1 MHERF
6 PNTFTG
12 NIFQMQPLKIL
23 LLLLLSSLLSS
34 CYYNKRLVYF
44 QDKRFNETNPI
55 KLKNRSTPYTLQV
68 NDVVSVK
75 VKSATDREISSI
87 FNITSETIGTS
98 STPGVLYMDGYS
110 IDNSGNITLP
120 VLGDIFLKGLTL
132 DIARDSVQRRANKY
146 LNQATVLMKLV
157 SFKITVLGEVKN
169 PGYLYVYNN
178 QITVLEALGLA
189 GDLTNFGNRTNI
201 KLIRPNGEGSDVLLL
216 DITDSEF
223 LQSPN
228 FYLMPNDVLYVEPLK
243 ARSKRSNLEIWSVVL
258 SAATTA
264 ILVLSYINSQN

>member
-1 MHERF
+1 
-6 PNTFTG
+6 
-12 NIFQMQPLKIL
+12 MQLSRIL
-23 LLLLLSSLLSS
+23 LLLLIPFLLSS
-34 CYYNKRLVYF
+34 CYYNKRLVYL
-44 QDKRFNETNPI
+44 QDKRFNEI
-55 KLKNRSTPYTLQV
+55 SSVSLKNRSTPYVLQS

-110 IDNSGNITLP
+110 IDNNGNITLP
-120 VLGDIFLKGLTL
+120 VLGEIMLRGLTL
-132 DIARDSVQRRANKY
+132 EVARDSVQRRANKY

-201 KLIRPNGEGSDVLLL
+201 KLIRPTGEGSDVLLL
-216 DITDSEF
+216 DITDSDF

-243 ARSKRSNLEIWSVVL
+243 ARSKRSNLEVWSVIL
-258 SAATTA
+258 AAATTA
-264 ILVLSYINSQN
+264 VLVLSYINSQN